1 VATVDQDQPLPP
13 GLARGDEPR
22 VAGAKALAKKT
33 RPPKRFT
40 DATLLTAMET
50 AGKTLDDEELS
61 DAMRES
67 GLGTPA
73 TRAEILETLL
83 RRDYLERAGKA
94 LNATEK
100 GIRLI
105 QVVHPQVKSPAMTGQ
120 WESQLRKIERGEA
133 ALPPFLKRIEQFVS
147 EVVGGAANPGGR
159 GEEAE
164 AAPTRRVE
172 ARGSR
177 PVGDLGT
184 LLKTTFRLRSFRPYQ
199 EDVCR
204 AVTSGRDVLLIMPT
218 GAGKS
223 LCYQLPGLARG
234 GTTLV
239 ISPLIALMEDQ
250 VAQLNELGLRAARIH
265 SGRDRGDSRRVAG
278 DYVAGELDFL
288 FIAPERLGVRGFPEL
303 LARRR
308 PTLVAVDEAHCISH
322 WGHDFRPDYR
332 LLGERLPLLRPVP
345 VIALTATATPR
356 VQDDIAK
363 ELGVPQAL
371 RFIHGFRRTNIAV
384 ETAEVS
390 VPERRGVVHQVLADP
405 ARRPAIVYTPTR
417 KEADALGAELG
428 SDYPAGS
435 YHAGMVA
442 AARDRAQAAFLGG
455 EIEVVVATIAFGM
468 GVDKP
473 DVRTVI
479 HTGLPGSLE
488 AYYQEIGRAG
498 RDGRPSRAILLYSY
512 ADRRTHEFFHERDY
526 PEPRVLER
534 LFGALTAGPQASAD
548 LRRKLRMDEQ
558 AFASALDKLW
568 IHGGARVDPDET
580 VIRGGE
586 GWRVTYP
593 LRREHKLVQLDQV
606 NRFADSHGCR
616 MLRVVQHFGDQEDS
630 GQTCGQCD
638 VCAPGD
644 CLVHRFRQPTRDE
657 SAVIRS
663 VIETLRLRPGS
674 TTGQLHRET
683 CGEARLPRKQFEA
696 LVGGLARAGLLDLV
710 DDSFQKDG
718 RTIHFSRAT
727 LTHKGQA

>member
-1 VATVDQDQPLPP
+1 
-13 GLARGDEPR
+13 
-22 VAGAKALAKKT
+22 
-33 RPPKRFT
+33 
-40 DATLLTAMET
+40 
-50 AGKTLDDEELS
+50 
-61 DAMRES
+61 
-67 GLGTPA
+67 
-73 TRAEILETLL
+73 
-83 RRDYLERAGKA
+83 
-94 LNATEK
+94 
-100 GIRLI
+100 
-105 QVVHPQVKSPAMTGQ
+105 
-120 WESQLRKIERGEA
+120 
-133 ALPPFLKRIEQFVS
+133 
-147 EVVGGAANPGGR
+147 
-159 GEEAE
+159 
-164 AAPTRRVE
+164 
-172 ARGSR
+172 
-177 PVGDLGT
+177 
-184 LLKTTFRLRSFRPYQ
+184 
-199 EDVCR
+199 
-204 AVTSGRDVLLIMPT
+204 
-218 GAGKS
+218 
-223 LCYQLPGLARG
+223 
-234 GTTLV
+234 
-239 ISPLIALMEDQ
+239 
-250 VAQLNELGLRAARIH
+250 
-265 SGRDRGDSRRVAG
+265 
-278 DYVAGELDFL
+278 
-288 FIAPERLGVRGFPEL
+288 
-303 LARRR
+303 
-308 PTLVAVDEAHCISH
+308 VAVDEAHCISH

-390 VPERRGVVHQVLADP
+390 VPERRGVVRQVLADP

-534 LFGALTAGPQASAD
+534 LFGALTEGPQASAD

-580 VIRGGE
+580 VVRGGE

-696 LVGGLARAGLLDLV
+696 IVGGLARAGLLDLV

-727 LTHKGQA
+727 LTHKGQTAGPDVELGLTQDAFRARGSKGRGGKGSRARAPKAAAATSPLEAPAELVAALKKWRLAEARRRRTPAFRILTDRTLTALAAARPRNEEELLAVSGIGPTLTRKYGERLLKIVKT